1 MKGLYVMTTTIIEPS
16 AVERVMGE
24 ALRLPRPVRAALAR
38 ELISSLELDDD
49 ASIEAEWVAVA
60 VERSR
65 AYDAGETTAC
75 DWRESV
81 ARIQAALD
89 ARTSGEVSK

>member
-1 MKGLYVMTTTIIEPS
+1 MTTTTMES
-16 AVERVMGE
+16 SSLERVIGE
-24 ALRLPRPVRAALAR
+24 ELSLPRPVRAALAR
-38 ELISSLELDDD
+38 ELISSLESADDT

-89 ARTSGEVSK
+89 ARSSGGVPQ

>member
-1 MKGLYVMTTTIIEPS
+1 MTTTIMEPS

-38 ELISSLELDDD
+38 ELISSLEPGDDD

-89 ARTSGEVSK
+89 ARTSGGVSK